1 MWDVLFVEGMVV
13 LFRIA
18 VAILQLNEADL
29 LAATSPA
36 AFYSLM
42 HSMTSKLFA
51 SDRLIKV
58 RQLAR
63 ARHRA
68 TC

>member
-1 MWDVLFVEGMVV
+1 MLFVEGMVV

-58 RQLAR
+58 RPVHPAR
-63 ARHRA
+63 NAP
-68 TC
+68 C